1 MMDRFCAPGLAMAGA
16 LAAAMVLV
24 LLVPA
29 NAPAQAA
36 PPAASK
42 TPAAA
47 WNKKTPDGHPD
58 LQGFWSSQTTAPLER
73 DPNCGTKEF
82 WTEEEMAKGT
92 RTCARPDAPAVTG
105 QRGRGGAPGAAGG
118 QRGRGQRS
126 NGEVDPHY
134 DTAQF
139 GLNIRTMAANNRTSL
154 IIGPEGRIPPLTPF
168 GQERQAELAKQ
179 RTSFDSAQDRALTER
194 CIVWNAQGPP
204 LMSPGYNSNLQI
216 VQSDGYVMVLPEMM
230 QDARIIPQK
239 PRGALS
245 EKVHLWSGDSQG
257 RWDGDTFVVETKN
270 FNGKNPFQRVGSEK
284 MKLTER
290 FKRINENTLIYEFTV
305 DDPVW
310 TKPWTV
316 QVPWAKSQGPMFE
329 YACHEGNY
337 GMADILSGA
346 RAEEKKAAEAAKK
359 AK

>member
-1 MMDRFCAPGLAMAGA
+1 MMKAIIGA
-16 LAAAMVLV
+16 LAVVLALAMFTAGV
-24 LLVPA
+24 A
-29 NAPAQAA
+29 EQTQSG
-36 PPAASK
+36 SK
-42 TPAAA
+42 TPPKPAI
-47 WNKKTPDGHPD
+47 KKLANGQPDI
-58 LQGFWSSQTTAPLER
+58 QGFYSTQTTAPLER

-82 WTEEEMAKGT
+82 WTAEEMAQNV
-92 RTCARPDAPAVTG
+92 RNCPRPDAAPAAG
-105 QRGRGGAPGAAGG
+105 QRGRGGAPGAAG
-118 QRGRGQRS
+118 QRGRGQRA

-134 DTAQF
+134 DLAQF
-139 GLNIRTMAANNRTSL
+139 GLNIRTTAINNRTSL
-154 IIGPEGRIPPLTPF
+154 IVGPEGRIPALTDF
-168 GQERQAELAKQ
+168 GKERQAELAKQ
-179 RTSFDSAQDRALTER
+179 RTSFDGPETRALTER

-204 LMSPGYNSNLQI
+204 IMSPGYNSTVQI
-216 VQSDGYVMVLPEMM
+216 VQSDDYVMILPEMM
-230 QDARIIPQK
+230 QDARIIPLK

-245 EKVHLWSGDSQG
+245 DNVKTWNGDSQG
-257 RWDGDTFVVETKN
+257 HWDGDTLVIETKN
-270 FNGKNPFQRVGSEK
+270 FNGRNPFQRVSSEK

-290 FKRINENTLIYEFTV
+290 IRRVDDTTLSYEFTI

-346 RAEEKKAAEAAKK
+346 RAAEKAEAAKK

>member
-1 MMDRFCAPGLAMAGA
+1 MVSRVFEWLVVLIAVALLLPSSSMAQSA
-16 LAAAMVLV
+16 LI
-24 LLVPA
+24 
-29 NAPAQAA
+29 
-36 PPAASK
+36 
-42 TPAAA
+42 
-47 WNKKTPDGHPD
+47 KKTPDGQPD
-58 LQGFWSSQTTAPLER
+58 LQGFWSSQTNTPLER

-82 WTEEEMAKGT
+82 WTDEELAKGI
-92 RTCARPDAPAVTG
+92 RACARPDAAPAAG
-105 QRGRGGAPGAAGG
+105 QRGRGGAGPGGG

-139 GLNIRTMAANNRTSL
+139 GLNLRTMAANNRTSL
-154 IIGPEGRIPPLTPF
+154 ITGPEGRIPPLTPF

-179 RTSFDSAQDRALTER
+179 RTSFDSAESRALTER

-204 LMSPGYNSNLQI
+204 MMSPGYNSTVQI
-216 VQSDGYVMVLPEMM
+216 VQGEGYVMILPEMM
-230 QDARIIPQK
+230 QDARIIPLK
-239 PRGALS
+239 PRGGLS
-245 EKVHLWSGDSQG
+245 EKVRLWGGDSQG
-257 RWDGDTFVVETKN
+257 HWEGDTLVVETKN
-270 FNGKNPFQRVGSEK
+270 FNGRNPFQRVGSEK

-290 FKRINENTLIYEFTV
+290 FKRTDQNTLTYEFTV

-337 GMADILSGA
+337 GMANILSGA

-359 AK
+359 AKSGDR

>member
-1 MMDRFCAPGLAMAGA
+1 MNHRICVSDKAVA
-16 LAAAMVLV
+16 LAVVIAFA

-29 NAPAQAA
+29 NGVAQTAAPAA
-36 PPAASK
+36 K
-42 TPAAA
+42 TSAG
-47 WNKKTPDGHPD
+47 WTKKTPDGQPD
-58 LQGFWSSQTTAPLER
+58 LQGFWSSQTTSPLER

-82 WTEEEMAKGT
+82 WTPEEMAKNV
-92 RTCARPDAPAVTG
+92 RTCARPDAAAAGG
-105 QRGRGGAPGAAGG
+105 QRGRGGAPAGGG

-154 IIGPEGRIPPLTPF
+154 IVGPEGRIPPLTSF

-179 RTSFDSAQDRALTER
+179 RTSFDSAENRPLTER

-216 VQSDGYVMVLPEMM
+216 VQSQDYVMILPEMM
-230 QDARIIPQK
+230 QDARIIPLK

-245 EKVHLWSGDSQG
+245 EKVRLWSGDSQAH
-257 RWDGDTFVVETKN
+257 WEGDTLVVETRN
-270 FNGKNPFQRVGSEK
+270 FNGRNPFQRVSSEK

-290 FKRINENTLIYEFTV
+290 FKRLDDTTLLYEFTV

-316 QVPWAKSQGPMFE
+316 QVPWARSQGPMFE

-346 RAEEKKAAEAAKK
+346 RATEKAEAEKKGK
-359 AK
+359 

>member
-1 MMDRFCAPGLAMAGA
+1 MKAITGA
-16 LAAAMVLV
+16 LAVAIAFALFAAG
-24 LLVPA
+24 A
-29 NAPAQAA
+29 AAQAA
-36 PPAASK
+36 QTASK
-42 TPAAA
+42 TPTAA
-47 WNKKTPDGHPD
+47 WSKKTPDGQPD

-82 WTEEEMAKGT
+82 WTAEEMAKGV
-92 RTCARPDAPAVTG
+92 RTCPRPDAAPAG
-105 QRGRGGAPGAAGG
+105 QRGRGGAPAAAGG
-118 QRGRGQRS
+118 QRGRGQRG

-139 GLNIRTMAANNRTSL
+139 GLNLRTTVANNRTSL
-154 IIGPEGRIPPLTPF
+154 IVGPDGRIPALTPI
-168 GQERQAELAKQ
+168 GQERQTELAKQ
-179 RTSFDSAQDRALTER
+179 RTSFDSAESRPLTER

-204 LMSPGYNSNLQI
+204 MMSPGYNSNVQI
-216 VQSDGYVMVLPEMM
+216 VQSDGYVMILPEMM
-230 QDARIIPQK
+230 QDARVIPLK

-245 EKVHLWSGDSQG
+245 ENVRLWSGDSQG
-257 RWDGDTFVVETKN
+257 HWEGDTLVVETKN
-270 FNGKNPFQRVGSEK
+270 FNGRNPFQRVSSEK

-290 FKRINENTLIYEFTV
+290 FKRVDQTTLLYEFTV
-305 DDPVW
+305 EDPVW

-346 RAEEKKAAEAAKK
+346 RASEKAEAAKK
-359 AK
+359 EK